1 MFAPIAWT
9 HYLLF
14 LLFPCLV
21 LAIDLMRDKKTPYR
35 TWLMGGVGISYISMA
50 LPAPYLLSLLNVPLL
65 HHIPVNALSSGG
77 FLGGALLL
85 LITLIELFLQKD

>member
-14 LLFPCLV
+14 FIFPCLV
-21 LAIDLMRDKKTPYR
+21 LACFLVRDKKTPCR
-35 TWLMGGVGISYISMA
+35 NWLLGGLIISYISIA
-50 LPAPYLLSLLNVPLL
+50 LPTPYLLSLLNIPLLNQVPLT
-65 HHIPVNALSSGG
+65 VLSSGG

-85 LITLIELFLQKD
+85 LITLIALFLQQD